1 MTSLTLLQEIESA
14 QTGPAEEHSAV
25 ERLILKHAM
34 RSFGR
39 RGYTATT
46 LRRIASD
53 ASVTAPL
60 VSYYFKSKENL
71 FLRVAEIVMESLE
84 HEVTR
89 ALETPRP
96 FYESIVAIVQAHVGL
111 VEHSPAAVEFMF
123 SMMYGPQEG
132 QPTPDLET
140 LYAGTHQLILAV
152 FDNGIASGELKPR
165 PGVTASFLVEQ
176 LGNLTHTHASCRFK
190 TQRLVERYPEKR
202 EEIECRVGAIPID
215 VAIEPF
221 FFGAGDVPALDQ
233 RSS

>member
-1 MTSLTLLQEIESA
+1 MTSLTLLQAIESA
-14 QTGPAEEHSAV
+14 EADPAAEHSAIK
-25 ERLILKHAM
+25 RLILKHAM

-39 RGYTATT
+39 RGYRATT
-46 LRRIASD
+46 LRGIASD
-53 ASVTAPL
+53 VSVTAPL

-84 HEVTR
+84 HEVAR

-111 VEHSPAAVEFMF
+111 VERSPAAVEFMF
-123 SMMYGPQEG
+123 AMMYGPQDG
-132 QPTPDLET
+132 QPSPDLET
-140 LYAGTHQLILAV
+140 LYAGTQQRIFAV
-152 FDNGIASGELKPR
+152 FEKGIASGELKPR

-176 LGNLTHTHASCRFK
+176 LGNLTHTHASSRFK
-190 TQRLVERYPEKR
+190 IARLVERYPERR
-202 EEIECRVGAIPID
+202 EEIESRVGAMSLD
-215 VAIEPF
+215 VAIEHF